1 MLEKIKNFP
10 KESGVYIMKD
20 ALGNVLYVG
29 KAKDLRTRVRQYFV
43 PGRDGR
49 VMVPYL
55 TAKVRHIETIVT
67 LSEKEALLLEN
78 TLIKQ
83 HKPMYNVLLK
93 DDKSHICIIV
103 NHKHQ
108 WPMLKIVRT
117 KDEKGEGLFF
127 GPYPSGL
134 AARETLEIL
143 SSLFPLRQCSDRE
156 LNSRKRPC
164 LLYSIKKCIAPCV
177 GKCTKE
183 EYDTHVEGAIRFLKG
198 QDTESIDDLRA
209 KMEKASE
216 QMEYERAGAYL
227 RQIRQLE
234 YVLKNRKAIV
244 YSRIKDC
251 DAFGMHRE
259 GDRLLIA
266 KMIFREGRLVGS
278 KQYSFQEIA
287 SDNSAIWEN
296 FLLQHYS
303 EEESTPR
310 EVLIPST
317 CHSKNILAELLK
329 TKVHTP
335 QRGEKQKL
343 MQMAHKNAK
352 VLFAQEKE
360 EGDRILIMMQ
370 EKLGLTR
377 APVRIECFDTSNI
390 SGSDLVAS
398 MVTFTDGAYD
408 KKRRRLFKIKTVT
421 GPDDYAAMREVL
433 MRRYKKA
440 KEEEDL
446 PDLIII
452 DGGKGQLGVLTS
464 VMKELDIISCDLLAL
479 TKEEARHDKGLTK
492 ERIFM
497 PGKKEPISLDA
508 HSPILFLLQQIRDEA
523 HRVAISYHRKLRQKR
538 MNRSLLDDIPGIG
551 PTKKKRLLKEF
562 GSIKQILAATR
573 EQLETVPG
581 ITKKDIENIVTLSGR
596 SG

>member
-1 MLEKIKNFP
+1 MLEEIKKFP

-103 NHKHQ
+103 NHKHA

-183 EYDTHVEGAIRFLKG
+183 EYTTHVEGAIRFLKG
-198 QDTESIDDLRA
+198 QDTEIIDDLRA
-209 KMEKASE
+209 KMEEASE
-216 QMEYERAGAYL
+216 KMEYERAGAYL

-234 YVLKNRKAIV
+234 YVMKNRKAIV

-287 SDNSAIWEN
+287 SDSSTVWEN

-303 EEESTPR
+303 EEESTPK
-310 EVLIPST
+310 EILVPSL
-317 CHSKNILAELLK
+317 CSSKNILAELLK

-360 EGDRILIMMQ
+360 DGDRILIMMQ
-370 EKLGLTR
+370 EKLNLTR

-408 KKRRRLFKIKTVT
+408 KKRRRLFKIKSVT

-440 KEEEDL
+440 KEEDDL
-446 PDLIII
+446 PDLVII
-452 DGGKGQLGVLTS
+452 DGGKGQLGILTS
-464 VMKELDIISCDLLAL
+464 VMQELEIISCDLLAL

-497 PGKKEPISLDA
+497 PGKKEAISLDA

-562 GSIKQILAATR
+562 GSIKQILAATP
-573 EQLETVPG
+573 EELAAVPG
-581 ITKKDIENIVTLSGR
+581 ITKKDIENITALSGR
-596 SG
+596 